1 MVVLWRKGKNP
12 EKVLKDYEKIE
23 PLKFALPHH
32 MTDHIYMESSD
43 VLYSQG
49 GGLGKEVDGR
59 SHSGKFCGCNEFNY
73 SRMPANKYLA

>member
-1 MVVLWRKGKNP
+1 MSLYESKGLKELVFVVVVLWRNGKNP

-43 VLYSQG
+43 G
-49 GGLGKEVDGR
+49 
-59 SHSGKFCGCNEFNY
+59 SGWAFTFW
-73 SRMPANKYLA
+73 